1 MKSEQSNTAIL
12 KELGERFKQQRAARN
27 IDQAALAYESGV
39 AQRTLSR
46 LENGHATSFE
56 AVIKVMRALDL
67 LERLDLMLPAS
78 DVSPVQ
84 IIKHKQSKPGSARE
98 VQASLQAKLTGRA
111 LPNRWHLTKKGRP
124 RW

>member
-84 IIKHKQSKPGSARE
+84 IIKHKQSKPRQRAR
-98 VQASLQAKLTGRA
+98 STGKPA
-111 LPNRWHLTKKGRP
+111 GKADWQGFAQPVVFDEEGEA
-124 RW
+124 

>member
-27 IDQAALAYESGV
+27 IDQATLAYESGV

-67 LERLDLMLPAS
+67 LDRLDLMLPAS
-78 DVSPVQ
+78 DISPVQ
-84 IIKHKQSKPGSARE
+84 IIKHKRSKPRRRART
-98 VQASLQAKLTGRA
+98 AAKAAGNA
-111 LPNRWHLTKKGRP
+111 DWQGFAQPVAFDEEGEA
-124 RW
+124 